1 MKKLVAF
8 VVSALIVS
16 PAIYAQTVANPVV
29 SSAKEIYDRQS
40 KYIIAAAEEMPAEKY
55 SFKPTA
61 GQWTYAKAIAHL
73 VDANTYVC
81 GVLTDNPPTG
91 RPAPTSDAD
100 SKDVLVGKLK
110 TSFLVCD
117 KAFSTLTDAKLSDTI
132 TFFGGKPAPK
142 ARALIE
148 VVADLEDHYSQL
160 ASYLRLND
168 LVPPS
173 AQPKK

>member
-1 MKKLVAF
+1 MKMLVGF
-8 VVSALIVS
+8 VLSALAVA
-16 PAIYAQTVANPVV
+16 PAMYAQTVTNPVV

-40 KYIIAAAEEMPAEKY
+40 KYIIAAAEEMPTEKY

-61 GQWTYAKAIAHL
+61 SQWTFAKAIAHL

-81 GVLTDNPPTG
+81 GVLTDNPPSG
-91 RPAPTSDAD
+91 RPAPTKDTD
-100 SKDVLVGKLK
+100 SKEVLVGELK
-110 TSFLVCD
+110 ASFQICD
-117 KAFSTLTDAKLSDTI
+117 KAFSTLTDAKLGDTI
-132 TFFGGKPAPK
+132 TFFGGRPAPK